1 MRHLRL
7 LIILFFWLIPAA
19 LLLFWLIGKDSVRE
33 IKDGIYLAGNKSV
46 EWELEV
52 TDGALRSNQ
61 LTDRR
66 SGEKLP
72 LSGEEYSLRAGY
84 KKDLGWMTKDNDSVF
99 GLKVFQTIT
108 PDKCLPVQYV
118 KESGRQSFVFYYPAL
133 KLSLTLEYAC
143 KGKEPFIHRALTVEY
158 FGEDEIVVEEASL
171 GNWISGGNL
180 TGGGLGLPVFVDDKW
195 FIAGEAPW
203 FDAKIKDNAIILKEH
218 PSAFLKKGQKYS
230 FDPIM
235 AGGGQEGAR
244 KILSDYIRGEI
255 LPPRFVTV
263 YNTWCDFRQKT
274 LRPDSIVSAFL
285 KLCDGLRAFGAG
297 IDYCVVDDGWFK
309 TNSVY
314 QTNLDLF
321 PGGLLDVS
329 ESITPYDS
337 HLGLWLAYSSRM
349 SDLSYL
355 KEAGYEMAN
364 AYYVCLS
371 GEKYN
376 ADLKETIKS
385 RLLND
390 HVKCFKHDFNYFV
403 CTRLEH
409 GHLCTKAQSTEAN
422 MKKTAEMLDFERSL
436 VPELHQSITTGIN
449 HSPWWLKYAHIL
461 WMGGKD
467 KDYDLTR
474 PVTSR
479 SQGEMRARDGLLYQQ
494 QVEDREFF
502 PLYAFMTHG
511 IINGLLD
518 TAGPWMDD
526 FQWSDYVMNYLGR
539 GTALREL
546 YVHPRELN
554 EKKFEILGRGL
565 HWAEEHNAYMLD
577 SEMILGDPR
586 KDELYGFKGTDPQGR
601 IYVSLR
607 NPAFKDRSI
616 TLKELGIDSTY
627 YRISYPYHVVYET
640 KLYPRINIPA
650 ESVLIVE
657 SAELKDFKYPT
668 LINIR
673 YDRQNVTGSS
683 ARFVIHPEGADP
695 NPIYIYSPFN
705 IQKFLGLHDMKEL
718 SKKLW
723 KGNRPGEHDIKRIS
737 VTKDFQT
744 EGNTFT
750 FEVNVPEGAQT
761 MLVWTI
767 NDHVAKLELTDNGA
781 PVTLTTTSFPKSKWQ
796 VVCATFTKGSHKL
809 AGTIS
814 NSRRSVTTMDIQLR
828 SAYTLKPLEL
838 QLIHKLARGQNANNY
853 ELPCPVSQSLLKE
866 TTEIAENYQ
875 LQTAPKQTYANV
887 EEAQIQFDIFDVN
900 GDAYTNKVL
909 LITAAPVGLIPPS
922 QPPISTWQTVTLPI
936 PSDALKTLGNANTI
950 AILDETGDAYKIRNF
965 QIKIRIKNQGE
976 ITMSDTHVFCT
987 SPTWALREGEI
998 IKTDGTAVILMGN

>member
-1 MRHLRL
+1 MRHIRL
-7 LIILFFWLIPAA
+7 LIILFIWLIPAA
-19 LLLFWLIGKDSVRE
+19 VFLFWLIGKDKVRD
-33 IKDGIYLAGNKSV
+33 IKDGIYLVGNKSV
-46 EWELEV
+46 EWELEI

-61 LTDRR
+61 LVDRK

-72 LSGEEYSLRAGY
+72 LSGEEFSLRAGY
-84 KKDLGWMTKDNDSVF
+84 KKDLGWMTRDKDTVYA
-99 GLKVFQTIT
+99 LKVFQTIT
-108 PDKCLPVQYV
+108 PDKCVPVQYV
-118 KESGRQSFVFYYPAL
+118 KDGGDQSFIFYYPPL
-133 KLSLTLEYAC
+133 KLALTLAYSC
-143 KGKEPFIHRALTVEY
+143 GSKGPYVHRALTVDS
-158 FGEDEIVVEEASL
+158 FGDEEIVLEEATL
-171 GNWISGGNL
+171 GNWISSGNL
-180 TGGGLGLPVFVDDKW
+180 TGGGLGLPVFSDDKW
-195 FIAGEAPW
+195 FISGEAPW
-203 FDAKIKDNAIILKEH
+203 LDAKIKDNAIILKEH
-218 PSAFLKKGQKYS
+218 PSAFLKKGDKYS
-230 FDPIM
+230 FDSIM

-244 KILSDYIRGEI
+244 KLLSEYIRNVI

-263 YNTWCDFRQKT
+263 YNTWCDFRKTT
-274 LRPDSIVSAFL
+274 LRSESIVSAFL
-285 KLCDGLRAFGAG
+285 KLCDGLRPYGTG
-297 IDYCVVDDGWFK
+297 IDYCVVDDGWFQ

-321 PGGLLDVS
+321 PGGLAEVS
-329 ESITPYDS
+329 EAITPYES

-349 SDLSYL
+349 SNLPAL

-364 AYYVCLS
+364 DYYVCLS

-376 ADLKETIKS
+376 ADLKETIQRK
-385 RLLND
+385 LIND
-390 HVKCFKHDFNYFV
+390 QVKCFKHDFNYFV
-403 CTRLEH
+403 CSRPEH
-409 GHLCTKAQSTEAN
+409 GHLSSKAQSTEAN
-422 MKKTAEMLDFERSL
+422 MKKTAEMLDFERGL
-436 VPELHQSITTGIN
+436 VPEVHQSITTGIN

-467 KDYDLTR
+467 KDYDLKA

-479 SQGEMRARDGLLYQQ
+479 SQGEMRARDGLLYQM
-494 QVEDREFF
+494 QVEEKEFF

-511 IINGLLD
+511 MINGLLD

-526 FQWSDYVMNYLGR
+526 FQWSDYIMNYLGR

-546 YVHPRELN
+546 YIHPKELN
-554 EKKFEILGRGL
+554 EKKFEVLGRGL
-565 HWAEEHNAYMLD
+565 HWAEDHNAYMLH

-601 IYVSLR
+601 VYVSLR

-616 TLKELGIDSTY
+616 TLKELGINSTY

-640 KLYPRINIPA
+640 KLYPRISIPA

-668 LINIR
+668 LINVR

-683 ARFVIHPEGADP
+683 ARFVINPEGSDP
-695 NPIYIYSPFN
+695 NPIYVYSPFN
-705 IQKFLGLHDMKEL
+705 IQKFLGLHDMKEI

-723 KGNRPGEHDIKRIS
+723 KGSRPGEHDIKRIG

-744 EGNTFT
+744 DGNTFSL
-750 FEVNVPEGAQT
+750 EINVPEGAET

-767 NDHVAKLELTDNGA
+767 NDRSAKMELIDNGL
-781 PVTLTTTSFPKSKWQ
+781 PVKLTAISFPKMKWQ
-796 VVCATFTKGSHKL
+796 VAYATFTKGSHKL
-809 AGTIS
+809 AGAIKD
-814 NSRRSVTTMDIQLR
+814 SRRSVTTMDIQLR
-828 SAYTLKPLEL
+828 STYTLKPLEL

-853 ELPCPVSQSLLKE
+853 ELLCPVSQSLLKE

-909 LITAAPVGLIPPS
+909 TVNEVPVGLIPPS
-922 QPPISTWQTVTLPI
+922 QPPISTWQTVTLTI
-936 PSDALKTLGNANTI
+936 PQKAYSTLGNANTI

-965 QIKIRIKNQGE
+965 QLKVRIKNQGE
-976 ITMSDTHVFCT
+976 TTMSDTHVFCT
-987 SPTWALREGEI
+987 SPTWSLSEGEV
-998 IKTDGTAVILMGN
+998 IKTDGTPIILMGN